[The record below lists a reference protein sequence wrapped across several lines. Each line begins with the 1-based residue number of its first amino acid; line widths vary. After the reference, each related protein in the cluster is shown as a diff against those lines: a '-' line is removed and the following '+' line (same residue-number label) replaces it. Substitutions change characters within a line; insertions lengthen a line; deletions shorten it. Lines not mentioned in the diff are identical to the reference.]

1 MIDKVTT
8 ATEPTIPLGH
18 GATAH
23 RHEIVIV
30 ETNKKI
36 FTQMWHWG
44 GYAPHKNPCPARGK
58 TCNACGKVGHFAH
71 VCRSKPRTV
80 ASVETDEISGEEYE
94 YAYTVNHQDNRKP
107 PICQLQINAKS
118 VDMMIESGTSV
129 NLLDEITFARIKKPE
144 NESLRPTHTKI
155 YFHGSETPFL
165 C

>member
-80 ASVETDEISGEEYE
+80 ASVETNEIRLHGQPSRQQE
-94 YAYTVNHQDNRKP
+94 ATNMPATNK
-107 PICQLQINAKS
+107 C
-118 VDMMIESGTSV
+118 
-129 NLLDEITFARIKKPE
+129 
-144 NESLRPTHTKI
+144 KI
-155 YFHGSETPFL
+155 R
-165 C
+165 